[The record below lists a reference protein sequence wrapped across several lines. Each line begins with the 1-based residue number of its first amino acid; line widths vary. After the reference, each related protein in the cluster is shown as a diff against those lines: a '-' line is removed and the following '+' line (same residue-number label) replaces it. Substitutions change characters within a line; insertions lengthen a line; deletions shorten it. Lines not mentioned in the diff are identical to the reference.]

1 MEAVILTRSPGLVE
15 GGFYP
20 GMNYM
25 IGSWYRKDEIAKRAG
40 ILNASGSIATIFSGF
55 LMTAVIHLG
64 GRGGLAGWKW

>member
-1 MEAVILTRSPGLVE
+1 MLTNSPGLAE

-20 GMNYM
+20 GLNYM

-64 GRGGLAGWKW
+64 GRGGLAGWEW